1 MLVNLR
7 TKCFNIKTLG
17 LKMKWVEKSVTKNL
31 NFLIINLCLHFLK
44 LFLPL
49 VSGKT
54 VYGNFVSNYLVAKVE
69 KNKKEK
75 AKREVDKLEEGQFGL
90 FGLYIKISS
99 TLQDKKRALGGVDSD
114 DGLVPSKPGD
124 D

>member
-1 MLVNLR
+1 MAKYVWVGGGDWLKKESINETDRRSTEWPFFKMLVNLR

-31 NFLIINLCLHFLK
+31 NFLIINFCLHFFK

-54 VYGNFVSNYLVAKVE
+54 VYGNFV
-69 KNKKEK
+69 
-75 AKREVDKLEEGQFGL
+75 
-90 FGLYIKISS
+90 
-99 TLQDKKRALGGVDSD
+99 
-114 DGLVPSKPGD
+114 
-124 D
+124 